1 MIFILVVGIVSLV
14 FGLLLLVSPD
24 TILTLERKLNQV
36 YMTDSMFI
44 KYRMPYGVGLLAAAA
59 FMLHTYNSTP
69 IFYILAIGILSLVFG
84 ILLIISPGTIL
95 KLERKA
101 NQVYM
106 TDSFF
111 LTYRVPIGAML
122 LVAAVFMLYT
132 YNTNI

>member
-14 FGLLLLVSPD
+14 FG
-24 TILTLERKLNQV
+24 
-36 YMTDSMFI
+36 
-44 KYRMPYGVGLLAAAA
+44 
-59 FMLHTYNSTP
+59 
-69 IFYILAIGILSLVFG
+69 
-84 ILLIISPGTIL
+84 ILLIISPDTIL